1 METKIQLS
9 HPAGKHAF
17 KIDAGKYEVM
27 SHAII
32 HSLKKEALTH
42 KDMLD
47 AINAYFKKSKIK
59 FEGSVEWYMEGV
71 KLDLEAKK
79 IVTRIKESSKLKFQL
94 NRK

>member
-1 METKIQLS
+1 METKIQLL
-9 HPAGKHAF
+9 HPAGKNAF

-32 HSLKKEALTH
+32 HCLKKEALTH
-42 KDMLD
+42 KEMLD
-47 AINAYFKKSKIK
+47 AINVYFKKSKIK
-59 FEGSVEWYMEGV
+59 FEGSIEWYMEGV

-94 NRK
+94 NKK